1 MTHCCP
7 FIANIPMSRFRHLL
21 LSTLLASPLI
31 MSANPLLTPSPLTYG
46 YPQFDLI
53 KPAHFLPA
61 YEAAMAENL
70 AEIDAIAHN
79 PEPATFENTLVA
91 LERAGRTLANVSAIF
106 GNLNGTVTS
115 PELQAIE
122 RTLSPKL
129 AAHRDAIVLNPALFA
144 RIRQVH
150 AARDTLGLDAESL
163 RLVERT
169 YEGFVRAGA
178 NLGADDQQRLRALNA
193 ELATLHTTFAQ
204 NVLKERNAA
213 ALLVDTRE
221 ELAGLSDAAIATAA
235 AAATKAG
242 HDGKY
247 LLNLLN
253 TTGQPPLSALTQ
265 RAVRERLMQ
274 ASLTRNSRGGEF
286 DNRTVVSRI
295 ARTRAERAVLLGYAT
310 HADLQVADQTAGS
323 IAAIN
328 RLMAQLVPP
337 AIKNARREAADLQ
350 AMINA
355 TGGGYELAA
364 WDWDYYTERVRQA
377 RYAFDASQVRPYFE
391 MNRVLV
397 DGIFFSAERL
407 FGLTFK
413 PRPDLPKYHE
423 DTSVWEVFD
432 ADGTSLA
439 LFIVDWYARPEKRG
453 GAWMSSYVAQ
463 SDLLGTRPVVAN
475 HLNVPKPPAG
485 QPTLLTFDEVTT
497 AFHEFG
503 HGLHG
508 LLSAVRY
515 PRFSGTS
522 VPRDFVEFPSQVY
535 EIFADDPEVLANYAR
550 HHATGEPIPAVLLEK
565 IEAAAKFNQGFVTSE
580 YLAATLLDQAWHQ
593 LAPDAVPDADGVLA
607 FEAAALARAGFDF
620 APVPP
625 RYRSP
630 YFSHIFSSNS
640 YSAGYYSYIW
650 AEVLDADGAD
660 WIKQNGGL
668 SRAVG
673 DHLRR
678 TVLSRGGSA
687 DAMQLYRDFAGR
699 EPDVKHLLK
708 RRGLE

>member
-1 MTHCCP
+1 
-7 FIANIPMSRFRHLL
+7 MSRFLHLV
-21 LSTLLASPLI
+21 LSTLLASPLL
-31 MSANPLLTPSPLTYG
+31 MSANPLLTPSPLPYG

-53 KPAHFLPA
+53 QPAHFLPA

-70 AEIDAIAHN
+70 AEIDAIASN

-91 LERAGRTLANVSAIF
+91 LERAGRTLARVSAIF
-106 GNLNGTVTS
+106 GNLNGTVTN

-122 RTLSPKL
+122 RTMSPKL

-144 RIRQVH
+144 RIKHVH
-150 AARDTLGLDAESL
+150 EIRATLGLDAESL

-213 ALLVDTRE
+213 ALIVDTRE
-221 ELAGLSDAAIATAA
+221 ELAGLSDAAIASAA

-247 LLNLLN
+247 LLSLLN
-253 TTGQPPLSALTQ
+253 TTGQPPLESLTY
-265 RAVRERLMQ
+265 RTTRERLMQ

-286 DNRTVVSRI
+286 DNRAVISRI
-295 ARTRAERAVLLGYAT
+295 ARTRAQRAVLLGYAT

-328 RLMAQLVPP
+328 RLMTQLVPP

-355 TGGGYELAA
+355 GGGSHELAA
-364 WDWDYYTERVRQA
+364 WDWDFYTEKVRQA
-377 RYAFDASQVRPYFE
+377 RYAFDASEVRPFFE

-432 ADGTSLA
+432 ADGASLA

-453 GAWMSSYVAQ
+453 GAWMSSYVTQ

-485 QPTLLTFDEVTT
+485 EPTLLTYDEVTT

-503 HGLHG
+503 HGVHG

-535 EIFADDPEVLANYAR
+535 EIFADDPAVLANYAR
-550 HHATGEPIPAVLLEK
+550 HHATSEPIPAALLEK
-565 IEAAAKFNQGFVTSE
+565 IEAAAKFNQGFATSE

-607 FEAAALARAGFDF
+607 FEAEALAKAGFDF

-630 YFSHIFSSNS
+630 YFSHIFSSNG
-640 YSAGYYSYIW
+640 YAAGYYSYIW

-660 WIKQNGGL
+660 WIRHNGGL

-699 EPDVKHLLK
+699 EPDVKHLLR

>member
-1 MTHCCP
+1 MTHSWS
-7 FIANIPMSRFRHLL
+7 FTANTPMSRLRHLI
-21 LSTLLASPLI
+21 LSTLLASPLL

-53 KPAHFLPA
+53 QPAHFLPA

-70 AEIDAIAHN
+70 AEIDAIANN
-79 PEPATFENTLVA
+79 PAPATFENTLVA
-91 LERAGRTLANVSAIF
+91 LERAGRKLASVSAIF
-106 GNLNGTVTS
+106 GNLNGTVTN

-129 AAHRDAIVLNPALFA
+129 AAHRDTIVLNPALFA

-150 AARDTLGLDAESL
+150 AVRDTLGLDAESL

-213 ALLVDTRE
+213 ALLVETRE

-235 AAATKAG
+235 AAAIKAG
-242 HDGKY
+242 HEGKY
-247 LLNLLN
+247 LLSLLN
-253 TTGQPPLSALTQ
+253 TTGQPPLSALTN

-286 DNRTVVSRI
+286 DNRAVISRI

-364 WDWDYYTERVRQA
+364 WDWDFYTERVRQA

-453 GAWMSSYVAQ
+453 GAWMSSYVTQ

-550 HHATGEPIPAVLLEK
+550 HHATGEPIPAALLEK
-565 IEAAAKFNQGFVTSE
+565 IEAAAKFNQGFATSE

-593 LAPDAVPDADGVLA
+593 LSPDAVPDADGVLA
-607 FEAAALARAGFDF
+607 FEAAALAQAGFDF

-630 YFSHIFSSNS
+630 YFSHIFSSNG
-640 YSAGYYSYIW
+640 YAAGYYSYIW

-660 WIKQNGGL
+660 WIRQNGGL
-668 SRAVG
+668 TRAVG

-699 EPDVKHLLK
+699 EPDVKHLLQ

>member
-1 MTHCCP
+1 
-7 FIANIPMSRFRHLL
+7 MSRFLHLV
-21 LSTLLASPLI
+21 LSTLLASSLL
-31 MSANPLLTPSPLTYG
+31 MSANPLLTPSPLPYG

-53 KPAHFLPA
+53 QPAHFLPA

-70 AEIDAIAHN
+70 AEIDAIASN

-91 LERAGRTLANVSAIF
+91 LERAGRTLARVSAIF
-106 GNLNGTVTS
+106 GNLNGTVTN

-122 RTLSPKL
+122 RTMSPKL

-144 RIRQVH
+144 RIKHVH
-150 AARDTLGLDAESL
+150 EIRATLGLDAESL

-204 NVLKERNAA
+204 NVLKERNAT
-213 ALLVDTRE
+213 ALIVETRE

-235 AAATKAG
+235 AAAAKAG
-242 HDGKY
+242 HGGKY
-247 LLNLLN
+247 LLSLLN
-253 TTGQPPLSALTQ
+253 TTGQPPLSALTN

-274 ASLTRNSRGGEF
+274 ASLNRNSRGGEF
-286 DNRTVVSRI
+286 DNRAVISRI
-295 ARTRAERAVLLGYAT
+295 ARTRAERATLLGYAT

-328 RLMAQLVPP
+328 RLMTQLVPP

-355 TGGGYELAA
+355 TGGGHELAA
-364 WDWDYYTERVRQA
+364 WDWDFYTERVRRA

-391 MNRVLV
+391 LNRVLV
-397 DGIFFSAERL
+397 DGVFFSAEKL
-407 FGLTFK
+407 FGLTFRA
-413 PRPDLPKYHE
+413 RPDLPKYHE

-453 GAWMSSYVAQ
+453 GAWMSSYVTQ

-485 QPTLLTFDEVTT
+485 QPTLMTFDEVTT

-503 HGLHG
+503 HGVHG

-535 EIFADDPEVLANYAR
+535 EIFADDPAVLANYAR
-550 HHATGEPIPAVLLEK
+550 HHVTGEPIPAALLEK
-565 IEAAAKFNQGFVTSE
+565 IEAAAKFNQGFATSE

-607 FEAAALARAGFDF
+607 FEAEALAQAGFDF

-630 YFSHIFSSNS
+630 YFSHIFSSNG
-640 YSAGYYSYIW
+640 YAAGYYSYIW

-660 WIKQNGGL
+660 WIKHNGGL
-668 SRAVG
+668 SRKVG

-699 EPDVKHLLK
+699 EPDVKHLLR